1 MDQETSAS
9 ADDPAGAD
17 DGIGDD
23 EEGGDELGEEEAP
36 PACLEDAY
44 SMDPQHGGENGA
56 LVGTEDANEKL
67 CWSLGGE
74 LRNTPSP
81 KSDFEKFSE
90 PKDSPAFVLPPPGSP
105 VNPEVL
111 QSVHKRI
118 QELE

>member
-36 PACLEDAY
+36 SCLEDAY
-44 SMDPQHGGENGA
+44 SMDPEHGGENGA